1 MQTVQATPAALGN
14 RAAKCPKCG
23 ASTLITSAPPV
34 EIKCPCGETY
44 KATWWRY
51 GDPVLRFDIS

>member
-23 ASTLITSAPPV
+23 ASTLITGGARES
-34 EIKCPCGETY
+34 
-44 KATWWRY
+44 R
-51 GDPVLRFDIS
+51 